1 MSKIS
6 FILPIYNEE
15 KNIPILYKE
24 LIKVIQKIGCNYE
37 LVFIDDKGKDDSLY
51 VLIDL
56 QQKDKNIKIIEFSR
70 NFGHEMAVKA
80 GMDNVDGDYIL
91 MMDCD
96 MQDPPKLVEQMYQKI
111 CDGYDIV
118 YAKRSKRAAKD
129 GMFKNI
135 ATFFFYRMLNKLTN
149 LYIPEDTGN
158 FRIYTK
164 QINDLVKNLN
174 EQSRFLRGL
183 FAWVGYK
190 QASVEYDRGNR
201 LYGDTGYGFWKLLK
215 LALDGV
221 FAFSEKPLKIA
232 TWFGFLFSGVGFLLG
247 LFFILMKFIRPTL
260 YVSGITT
267 VIVLL
272 FIVGGIQLIILGVI
286 GEYIGRIYNETKG
299 RPLYIVKHIYE
310 K

>member
-1 MSKIS
+1 
-6 FILPIYNEE
+6 
-15 KNIPILYKE
+15 
-24 LIKVIQKIGCNYE
+24 
-37 LVFIDDKGKDDSLY
+37 
-51 VLIDL
+51 
-56 QQKDKNIKIIEFSR
+56 
-70 NFGHEMAVKA
+70 
-80 GMDNVDGDYIL
+80 

-111 CDGYDIV
+111 CDWYDIV

-129 GMFKNI
+129 WMFKNI

-174 EQSRFLRGL
+174 EQSRFLRWL
-183 FAWVGYK
+183 FAWVWYK
-190 QASVEYDRGNR
+190 QASVEYDRWNR
-201 LYGDTGYGFWKLLK
+201 LYGDTWYGFWKLLK

-232 TWFGFLFSGVGFLLG
+232 TWFGFLFSGVWFLLW

-272 FIVGGIQLIILGVI
+272 FIVWWIQLIILWVI
-286 GEYIGRIYNETKG
+286 GEYIGRIYNETKW